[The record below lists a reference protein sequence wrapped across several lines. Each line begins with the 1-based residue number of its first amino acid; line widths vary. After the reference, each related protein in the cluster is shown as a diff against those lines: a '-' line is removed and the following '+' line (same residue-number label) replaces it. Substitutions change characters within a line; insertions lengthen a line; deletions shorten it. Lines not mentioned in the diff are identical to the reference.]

1 MIDEITNYFEKL
13 SENFGIII
21 KLPRPSKKVQR
32 FCSYTNALIGISFIL
47 LGILAQKGWIISLG
61 ILGIIGAWILKKG

>member
-13 SENFGIII
+13 SKNFGIII

-32 FCSYTNALIGISFIL
+32 FSSYTNALIGISFIT

-61 ILGIIGAWILKKG
+61 ILGIIGAWILKKS